1 MKRYLAGLEALTK
14 NEHIEKLTKG
24 FILKAKI
31 TEGISLPY
39 KAVVS
44 LLLPV
49 MFSVDEINSMMRKE
63 VLLTLEVNADDLDQS
78 RKRVFPGIITGVS
91 YKVNPNCSLEDLGFT
106 ENNEFEKFNCHYEL
120 VIEPHLSLASKNQE
134 HYFIKTERM

>member
-14 NEHIEKLTKG
+14 NEHIEKLAQG
-24 FILKAKI
+24 RISNVKI

-63 VLLTLEVNADDLDQS
+63 VHQS

-120 VIEPHLSLASKNQE
+120 VIEPHLSLASKEPRTLLYKDRKNVKE
-134 HYFIKTERM
+134 VIKG